1 MLGKTLR
8 IVGLMLLL
16 LPSAGQAE
24 TMLESLV
31 WEDGVLILGFDG
43 PYESRSMVLSDPDR
57 IVLDFPEIRSGL
69 RVHNYDGTGELQTI
83 RVGQNEPEEPGGKR
97 VRVVLDLASSHDL
110 KRESVGRFMRIAL
123 SPGEGTDLSETPVV
137 TAVSTPTAAPEP
149 EATPASIELAFE
161 EETDSDSELPIVAES
176 AALPAPPPEIIEPE
190 TVPAAAARP
199 VPALLGASAGAVA
212 TVMNPMMDLPEETM
226 PAPEVT
232 PEVDL
237 GLEDS
242 APAEWEDAI
251 ADEFAQLSPD
261 SEAIPSE
268 PAPEPALEPVPETA
282 VNPTE
287 PIVEFHEASTEPE
300 AVPAPIVHPAEEVA
314 QAVLYGDPFEMDTR
328 ATVESGE
335 LRSAATQTEP
345 EPAPEPEA
353 EPELVSVIKV
363 EARPVTKSAPATPAA
378 KPIGRPVVI
387 GADMASA
394 SGWTVTTSSGNAP
407 AAAASNVETTPAQ
420 PVRTATRVP
429 DPTAAPVTNIAATPE
444 PTAAV
449 VQVASSHT
457 PQGRTAAAA
466 SAPADEAAMR
476 KALSAGHLRIKP
488 DEAAISLEMR
498 GADFKTLLR
507 AFSEFSGQNIIAGR
521 EVKGK
526 VSVNLSEVPWR
537 EALMAVCSAHGYGVK
552 EEYGVLRVG
561 PRGTLLQ
568 EEMELLTA
576 DKKRAEYRTLETRV
590 VKLSYAVASELISPL
605 SKMLGERGKMDVDER
620 TNSLLITDLPESLEQ
635 IVELAKGLD
644 HLMPQVEIMA
654 KIIDVDYYASRD
666 LGISW
671 EALNLVNTGTGLA
684 GQGSITGEFP
694 QPVGEFKLGK
704 VMDWGEI
711 NMTIQALEKQN
722 KADIISK
729 PRVMTMD
736 NREANILVGKKI
748 PLIVADEAGNAI
760 TQLTTIGIKLVVT
773 PHINPDGQI
782 MMHVSTEVSDLSSEA
797 TVQGGVI
804 ITTSESKTNV
814 MVGDGETAVIAGL
827 LKNSETNLD
836 NEVPFLGKIPI
847 LGNLFGYSND
857 ASNKRELL
865 IFITPRVVHPGGE
878 TSADDL
884 RDFGF
889 SVPLGG

>member
-8 IVGLMLLL
+8 IMGLALLL
-16 LPSAGQAE
+16 LPSVGQAE
-24 TMLESLV
+24 TVLESLV
-31 WEDGVLILGFDG
+31 WEDGVLVLGFDG

-69 RVHNYDGTGELQTI
+69 RVHGYAGSGELEAI
-83 RVGQNEPEEPGGKR
+83 RVGQNEPDEPGGMR
-97 VRVVLDLASSHDL
+97 VRVVLDLASTHDL
-110 KRESVGRFMRIAL
+110 KRESAGRFLRVAL
-123 SPGEGTDLSETPVV
+123 SPGDGKDLGETASEV
-137 TAVSTPTAAPEP
+137 AVSAPYVAPEP
-149 EATPASIELAFE
+149 EATPASIELAFDAE
-161 EETDSDSELPIVAES
+161 EETDSELPIVAES
-176 AALPAPPPEIIEPE
+176 ASLPAPPPEIIETKTKSAAAPI
-190 TVPAAAARP
+190 PALLAAAATP
-199 VPALLGASAGAVA
+199 SPMG
-212 TVMNPMMDLPEETM
+212 MDPMMDLPAEEPAAPRSEET
-226 PAPEVT
+226 PS
-232 PEVDL
+232 VDL
-237 GLEDS
+237 GKEDS
-242 APAEWEDAI
+242 APQEWEDAI
-251 ADEFAQLSPD
+251 VADPAPSPD
-261 SEAIPSE
+261 VRETAEDVE
-268 PAPEPALEPVPETA
+268 PAPRTNFVEHQPETTEPAAT
-282 VNPTE
+282 TE
-287 PIVEFHEASTEPE
+287 TEPE
-300 AVPAPIVHPAEEVA
+300 VETPLLTVIHPTEKVA
-314 QAVLYGDPFEMDTR
+314 QAVLYGDPFEMD
-328 ATVESGE
+328 VEPADGTE
-335 LRSAATQTEP
+335 EPQAAVASAEP
-345 EPAPEPEA
+345 EPEPETS
-353 EPELVSVIKV
+353 PTPIIKV
-363 EARPVTKSAPATPAA
+363 EARPVETEKRATPV
-378 KPIGRPVVI
+378 GRPVVI
-387 GADMASA
+387 GADMSAA
-394 SGWTVTTSSGNAP
+394 SGWTVTMSAGSAP
-407 AAAASNVETTPAQ
+407 AATLSGVENTNTEAAPKATPV
-420 PVRTATRVP
+420 VRM
-429 DPTAAPVTNIAATPE
+429 DAPVTRKETPTE
-444 PTAAV
+444 AAAV
-449 VQVASSHT
+449 MQLASAET
-457 PQGRTAAAA
+457 PKAKAAPAKTAAA
-466 SAPADEAAMR
+466 DEDAMR
-476 KALSAGHLRIKP
+476 KALMAGHNRVKP

-498 GADFKTLLR
+498 GAEFRTLLR
-507 AFSEFSGQNIIAGR
+507 AFSEFSGQNIVAGR

-526 VSVNLSEVPWR
+526 VSVNLTEVPWR

-561 PRGTLLQ
+561 PRGSLLQ

-576 DKKRAEYRTLETRV
+576 DKKRAEYRALETRV

-635 IVELAKGLD
+635 LVELAKGLD

-671 EALNLVNTGTGLA
+671 EALNLVNTQSGIA
-684 GQGSITGEFP
+684 GEGSITGAFP
-694 QPVGEFKLGK
+694 QPVGEFKMGK

-711 NMTIQALEKQN
+711 NLTLQALEKQN

-827 LKNSETNLD
+827 LKNSESSLD

-857 ASNKRELL
+857 ANNKRELL

-889 SVPLGG
+889 TIPVGG